1 MRNRKFILLAVLI
14 LVLAMALGCKKSETA
29 NTETVAATTDTST
42 SSASTA
48 VSATDT
54 SGTTTTNPMTSSTT
68 GAAMALALSDDDKKF
83 AMKTAEGNLA
93 EASLGGMA
101 ASKTTNADVK
111 AFAQRMQT
119 DHTNANNE
127 LMAWAKSKGLDLPT
141 QPNAEAQKMSDDLAK
156 KNGAAFD
163 KAYMEAMVKGHDKV
177 VAEFKAE
184 QKKAKDADLKAWVD
198 KTLPTIEDHDKSAHD
213 IAKKLK

>member
-1 MRNRKFILLAVLI
+1 MRHRKFILFAALAL
-14 LVLAMALGCKKSETA
+14 LLAWALACKKTEQA
-29 NTETVAATTDTST
+29 NTSDTAAATTDTST

-54 SGTTTTNPMTSSTT
+54 SGTTTTNPSTSS
-68 GAAMALALSDDDKKF
+68 APVSEDDKKF
-83 AMKTAEGNLA
+83 ATKADEGNIG
-93 EASLGGMA
+93 EASLGQMA
-101 ASKTTNADVK
+101 AGKATNADVK

-127 LMAWAKSKGLDLPT
+127 LTSWAQSKGVTLPT
-141 QPNAEAQKMSDDLAK
+141 QPNADDQKMSDDLSK
-156 KNGAAFD
+156 KTGAAFD
-163 KAYMEAMVKGHDKV
+163 KAYMEAMVKGHDKT
-177 VAEFKAE
+177 VAAF
-184 QKKAKDADLKAWVD
+184 KDAQKTVKDPDLKAWID